1 MPLANS
7 KRQFPTN
14 RIQLLSLEQLYTP
27 QDSHGRLYTA
37 RYERKGIQRQAA
49 VLTSSA
55 TAVWVRLTYQL
66 RLQESY
72 ESRLIAD
79 NIKGTRSFRCPS
91 YTSKS
96 NLKNVPCEMVSALG
110 PSHANPRHSWRILN
124 ECPPPLH
131 VVVPRQYHTDKMGE
145 RKANTRYS
153 IGICS
158 DLFRL
163 THDYLKNESNSTS
176 NFSHCHLRRY
186 YFC

>member
-1 MPLANS
+1 MPLPNS

-37 RYERKGIQRQAA
+37 RYERKGIQQSGY
-49 VLTSSA
+49 VLRTNFGFKNPTNLDS
-55 TAVWVRLTYQL
+55 
-66 RLQESY
+66 LQ
-72 ESRLIAD
+72 
-79 NIKGTRSFRCPS
+79 T
-91 YTSKS
+91 TSKEHGAS
-96 NLKNVPCEMVSALG
+96 DAHLRRNPTSMVSALG

-131 VVVPRQYHTDKMGE
+131 VVVKMGQ